1 MEAITVLQSIPGP
14 LDTQLGRLL
23 IALIVVAIIV
33 VVGRAVLSIAWKL
46 LWIAIVVVAAL
57 VALNFV
63 GVI

>member
-1 MEAITVLQSIPGP
+1 MDALTILQSIPEP
-14 LDTQLGRLL
+14 LDTELGRLL

-46 LWIAIVVVAAL
+46 LWIAIAVVAAL
-57 VALNFV
+57 VLLSFV